1 MSSSSPNPFP
11 FPWQVRW
18 SLRDV
23 AALVAVCVVLGA
35 ILFLWEALLQLLS
48 HVLGDVVAG
57 LLYGGWLWGGLLL
70 AFAIRKPGA
79 ALLGEL
85 GATLVPLALGTPQ
98 GFLVLVL
105 GLVQGLGL
113 EVVFAWAR
121 FQHWGLPVMLLAGA
135 VAGLVGFAMT
145 LVTPPLQLAGLPAGT
160 ILGVL
165 GTTVLSGA
173 VLGGWLCT
181 FLGDRLLAIPA
192 VRNFLGTPSA

>member
-1 MSSSSPNPFP
+1 MSSSNHNP

-23 AALVAVCVVLGA
+23 AALVAVSVVLGA

-57 LLYGGWLWGGLLL
+57 LFYGGWLWGGLLL

-165 GTTVLSGA
+165 GTMVVSGA
-173 VLGGWLCT
+173 VLGGWLCK

-192 VRNFLGTPSA
+192 VRDFLGTPST

>member
-1 MSSSSPNPFP
+1 MSSSNHNP

-35 ILFLWEALLQLLS
+35 VLFLWEALLQLLS
-48 HVLGDVVAG
+48 RVLGDVVAG
-57 LLYGGWLWGGLLL
+57 LFYGGWLWGGLLL

-85 GATLVPLALGTPQ
+85 GATLVTLALGPPQ
-98 GFLVLVL
+98 GLLVLVL

-135 VAGLVGFAMT
+135 VAGLVGFAMA
-145 LVTPPLQLAGLPAGT
+145 LMTPPLQLAGLPGGT
-160 ILGVL
+160 LLALL
-165 GTTVLSGA
+165 GTMVLSGA
-173 VLGGWLCT
+173 VLGGWLVT
-181 FLGDRLLAIPA
+181 FLGNRLLDVPA
-192 VRNFLGTPSA
+192 VRDFLGTPSA